1 MQRVHAV
8 NSLEWAMHQVFADW
22 PAVASIGDLEDSVI
36 VTMPL
41 DGRGVGRVR
50 YTPHHLKACGIKDY
64 PTYTSSPRAHTLPI
78 IHLDDFNFR
87 DGSVRYVTERYTG
100 WGISVS
106 PRIARSKL
114 SNT

>member
-1 MQRVHAV
+1 M

-50 YTPHHLKACGIKDY
+50 YTPHHLKACRIKEY
-64 PTYTSSPRAHTLPI
+64 PTYISSPRAHTWPI
-78 IHLDDFNFR
+78 IRLDDFEPN
-87 DGSVRYVTERYTG
+87 DGHTRYIVERNSA
-100 WGISVS
+100 WRIIVS
-106 PRIARSKL
+106 PRLTKQ
-114 SNT
+114 TT